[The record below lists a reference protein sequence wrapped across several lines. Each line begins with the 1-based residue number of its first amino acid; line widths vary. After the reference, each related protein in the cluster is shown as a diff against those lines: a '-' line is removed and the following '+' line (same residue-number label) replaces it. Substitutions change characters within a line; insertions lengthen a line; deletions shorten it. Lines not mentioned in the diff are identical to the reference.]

1 MFMLNVENKLFKK
14 KVLNL
19 SFVLIDEAVDDF
31 DSRIWIISLKAAWKY
46 DISLFHECGNNFMKL
61 NLL

>member
-1 MFMLNVENKLFKK
+1 MLKINYLKK

-31 DSRIWIISLKAAWKY
+31 DSRI
-46 DISLFHECGNNFMKL
+46 
-61 NLL
+61 